1 MRLVNRHPCSHPN
14 RKDPRLGWGTRG
26 TFRLRTPLPGPQM
39 RGTWALGPF
48 SLRIVKGGRIARRC
62 ARLKNRRGIG
72 LAVAVDVKP
81 MDVLDRH
88 RQLSLLLVDDDVEL
102 CGMMSEFFAQEGHR
116 LECIYN
122 GREGLA
128 AALNGSYDL
137 VILDVM
143 LPILDGFE
151 LLQRLR
157 RRKDLP
163 VIMLTARVQQQDR
176 IRGLD
181 AGADDYLPKP
191 FDPDE
196 LLARVRAVLR
206 RSESLARAEAEVIV
220 IGNIR
225 VSPTT
230 REAWLDDRLVDLTAA
245 EFDLLEMLM
254 RSAGRV
260 VSRDEI
266 TAALFER
273 EATPYDRFLD
283 VHISHLRKK
292 LEGGRGLIR
301 TVRGVGYVFTG
312 AA

>member
-1 MRLVNRHPCSHPN
+1 MEIPE
-14 RKDPRLGWGTRG
+14 K
-26 TFRLRTPLPGPQM
+26 
-39 RGTWALGPF
+39 
-48 SLRIVKGGRIARRC
+48 
-62 ARLKNRRGIG
+62 
-72 LAVAVDVKP
+72 
-81 MDVLDRH
+81 H

-102 CGMMSEFFAQEGHR
+102 CGMMREFLAQEGH
-116 LECIYN
+116 LLDCIYN
-122 GREGLA
+122 GREGLT
-128 AALNGSYDL
+128 AALNGTYDL

-143 LPILDGFE
+143 LPILDGFDV
-151 LLQRLR
+151 LQRLR
-157 RRKDLP
+157 RRRDLP
-163 VIMLTARVQQQDR
+163 VIMLTARVQQPDR

-196 LLARVRAVLR
+196 LLARIRAVLR
-206 RSESLARAEAEVIV
+206 RSESLQRTEEEELVM
-220 IGNIR
+220 GNIR
-225 VSPTT
+225 VNPTT
-230 REAWLDDRLVDLTAA
+230 REARVCGEIIELTAM

-254 RSAGRV
+254 RAAGRV

-292 LEGGRGLIR
+292 LEGGRSLIR

-312 AA
+312 TA

>member
-1 MRLVNRHPCSHPN
+1 M
-14 RKDPRLGWGTRG
+14 
-26 TFRLRTPLPGPQM
+26 
-39 RGTWALGPF
+39 
-48 SLRIVKGGRIARRC
+48 
-62 ARLKNRRGIG
+62 
-72 LAVAVDVKP
+72 AVAIDVRQADNAERP
-81 MDVLDRH
+81 

-102 CGMMSEFFAQEGHR
+102 CAMMREYFAHEGHE
-116 LECIYN
+116 LDCSYN
-122 GREGLA
+122 GREGLT

-157 RRKDLP
+157 RRKELP
-163 VIMLTARVQQQDR
+163 IIMLTARVQQEDR

-181 AGADDYLPKP
+181 SGADDYLPKP

-196 LLARVRAVLR
+196 LLARIRAVLR
-206 RSESLARAEAEVIV
+206 RSESLKQVQAEEMA

-225 VSPTT
+225 VNPTT
-230 REAWLDDRLVDLTAA
+230 REAWLDDSLLDLTET

-292 LEGGRGLIR
+292 LEGGRSLIR

>member
-1 MRLVNRHPCSHPN
+1 M
-14 RKDPRLGWGTRG
+14 T
-26 TFRLRTPLPGPQM
+26 
-39 RGTWALGPF
+39 
-48 SLRIVKGGRIARRC
+48 
-62 ARLKNRRGIG
+62 
-72 LAVAVDVKP
+72 VAVDVKP
-81 MDVLDRH
+81 MDVLEKQ

-102 CGMMSEFFAQEGHR
+102 CGMMGEFFAQEGHQ

-151 LLQRLR
+151 VLQRLR

-206 RSESLARAEAEVIV
+206 RSESLARAEAEEIV

-225 VSPTT
+225 VNPTT
-230 REAWLDDRLVDLTAA
+230 REAWLNDQLVDLTAA

-254 RSAGRV
+254 RSVGRV

>member
-1 MRLVNRHPCSHPN
+1 L
-14 RKDPRLGWGTRG
+14 
-26 TFRLRTPLPGPQM
+26 Q
-39 RGTWALGPF
+39 
-48 SLRIVKGGRIARRC
+48 
-62 ARLKNRRGIG
+62 
-72 LAVAVDVKP
+72 AVAEVKP
-81 MDVLDRH
+81 IESPERQK
-88 RQLSLLLVDDDVEL
+88 QLSLLLVDDDVEL
-102 CGMMSEFFAQEGHR
+102 CGMMREFFTEEGHR
-116 LECIYN
+116 LDCAYN

-128 AALNGSYDL
+128 TALNNAYDL

-143 LPILDGFE
+143 LPVIDGFE

-163 VIMLTARVQQQDR
+163 IIMLTARVQQQDR

-181 AGADDYLPKP
+181 SGADDYLPKP

-196 LLARVRAVLR
+196 LLARIRAVLR
-206 RSESLARAEAEVIV
+206 RSESLTRDEAQEIV

-225 VSPTT
+225 LNPTS
-230 REAWLDDRLVDLTAA
+230 REAWLNDDPVELTAT

-254 RSAGRV
+254 RSPGRV

-292 LEGGRGLIR
+292 LEGGRSLIR